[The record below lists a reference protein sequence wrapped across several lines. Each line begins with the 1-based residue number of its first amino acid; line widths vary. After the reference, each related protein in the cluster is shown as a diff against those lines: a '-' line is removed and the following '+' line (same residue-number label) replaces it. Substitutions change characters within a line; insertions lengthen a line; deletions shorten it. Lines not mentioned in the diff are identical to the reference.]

1 MTRSEDVSCHSMSLN
16 TLNPEITVNSGQMF
30 LWEKYKNSWY
40 GVYKSHILK
49 FSLLDHINSDKDKSA
64 PYDCL
69 YFDSL
74 PELDHW
80 QQLVFRL
87 DDDINHIS
95 SCLTSDNI
103 ISQLFKKYSGLWLM
117 RQDPYQCMISF
128 ACSSNTNIPMIRR
141 MLKNLSRKFGI
152 KREIDEKKF
161 FTFPTTKSLNN
172 ASINELCSCGIGYRA
187 KTIKSITEKIIIGSL
202 NIEELSRCKYDE
214 AKEKLLSIYGIGNK
228 LADCIL
234 LFSLEKTE
242 AFPIDVW
249 IARSIY
255 SYYRSLFNQESLK
268 LDFESTKLSPNKYNQ
283 LSKIMRQ
290 HFGKYAGYAQQYLY
304 YHMRHSANKKW

>member
-1 MTRSEDVSCHSMSLN
+1 
-16 TLNPEITVNSGQMF
+16 MF
-30 LWEKYKNSWY
+30 LWENYKNSWY

-49 FSLLDHINSDKDKSA
+49 FSLDHKNSSKGT
-64 PYDCL
+64 YDHL

-74 PELDHW
+74 PELDNW

-87 DDDINHIS
+87 DDDVNYIS
-95 SCLTSDNI
+95 SCLTNDNM

-117 RQDPYQCMISF
+117 RQDPFQCMISF

-141 MLKNLSRKFGI
+141 MLKNLCRKFGI
-152 KREIDEKKF
+152 KREIDQKKF
-161 FTFPTTKSLNN
+161 FTFPTTKSLAK

-187 KTIKSITEKIIIGSL
+187 KTIKSLTEKIIIGTL

-214 AKEKLLSIYGIGNK
+214 AKEKLLGIYGIGNK

-255 SYYRSLFNQESLK
+255 SYYRALLNQESFK
-268 LDFESTKLSPNKYNQ
+268 LDFKSTKLSPNKYNL

-304 YHMRHSANKKW
+304 YHMRCSANKKW

>member
-1 MTRSEDVSCHSMSLN
+1 LTRTEDASCYLKSLN
-16 TLNPEITVNSGQMF
+16 SLNPEITVNSGQMF
-30 LWEKYKNSWY
+30 LWENYKNSWY

-49 FSLLDHINSDKDKSA
+49 FSLDHKNSGKGT
-64 PYDCL
+64 YDHL

-74 PELDHW
+74 PELDNW

-87 DDDINHIS
+87 DDDINYIS
-95 SCLTSDNI
+95 SCLTNDNI

-117 RQDPYQCMISF
+117 RQDPFQCMISF

-141 MLKNLSRKFGI
+141 MLKNLCRRFGI

-161 FTFPTTKSLNN
+161 FTFPTTKSLAK

-187 KTIKSITEKIIIGSL
+187 KTIKSLTEKIIIGTL

-255 SYYRSLFNQESLK
+255 SYYRSLLNQESFK
-268 LDFESTKLSPNKYNQ
+268 PDFKSTKLSPNKYNL

-304 YHMRHSANKKW
+304 YHMRCSANKKW

>member
-1 MTRSEDVSCHSMSLN
+1 MTRTEDASCYLKSLN
-16 TLNPEITVNSGQMF
+16 SLNPEITVNSGQMF
-30 LWEKYKNSWY
+30 LWENYKNSWY

-49 FSLLDHINSDKDKSA
+49 FSLDHKNSSKGT
-64 PYDCL
+64 YDHL

-74 PELDHW
+74 PELDNW

-87 DDDINHIS
+87 DDDVNYIS
-95 SCLTSDNI
+95 SCLTNDNM

-117 RQDPYQCMISF
+117 RQDPFQCMISF

-141 MLKNLSRKFGI
+141 MLKNLCRKFGI

-161 FTFPTTKSLNN
+161 FTFPTTKSLAK

-187 KTIKSITEKIIIGSL
+187 KTIKSLTEKIIIGTL

-214 AKEKLLSIYGIGNK
+214 AKEKLLGIYGIGNK

-255 SYYRSLFNQESLK
+255 SYYRALLNQEIFK
-268 LDFESTKLSPNKYNQ
+268 LDIKSTKLSPNKYNL

-304 YHMRHSANKKW
+304 YHMRCSANKKW

>member
-1 MTRSEDVSCHSMSLN
+1 
-16 TLNPEITVNSGQMF
+16 
-30 LWEKYKNSWY
+30 
-40 GVYKSHILK
+40 
-49 FSLLDHINSDKDKSA
+49 
-64 PYDCL
+64 
-69 YFDSL
+69 
-74 PELDHW
+74 
-80 QQLVFRL
+80 
-87 DDDINHIS
+87 
-95 SCLTSDNI
+95 
-103 ISQLFKKYSGLWLM
+103 
-117 RQDPYQCMISF
+117 
-128 ACSSNTNIPMIRR
+128 

>member
-1 MTRSEDVSCHSMSLN
+1 MTRTEDASCYLKSLN
-16 TLNPEITVNSGQMF
+16 SLNPEITVNSGQMF
-30 LWEKYKNSWY
+30 LWENYKNSWY

-49 FSLLDHINSDKDKSA
+49 FSLDHKNSSKGT
-64 PYDCL
+64 YDHL

-74 PELDHW
+74 PELDNW

-87 DDDINHIS
+87 DDDVNYIS
-95 SCLTSDNI
+95 SCLTNDNM

-117 RQDPYQCMISF
+117 RQDPFQCMISF

-141 MLKNLSRKFGI
+141 MLKNLCRKFGI

-161 FTFPTTKSLNN
+161 FTFPTTKSLAK
-172 ASINELCSCGIGYRA
+172 ASINELSSCGIGYRA
-187 KTIKSITEKIIIGSL
+187 KTIKSLTEKIIIGTL

-214 AKEKLLSIYGIGNK
+214 AKEKLLGIYGIGNK

-255 SYYRSLFNQESLK
+255 SYYRALLNQESFK
-268 LDFESTKLSPNKYNQ
+268 LDFKSTKLSPNKYNL

-304 YHMRHSANKKW
+304 YHMRCSANKKW

>member
-1 MTRSEDVSCHSMSLN
+1 
-16 TLNPEITVNSGQMF
+16 MF
-30 LWEKYKNSWY
+30 LWENYKNSWY

-49 FSLLDHINSDKDKSA
+49 FSLDHKNSSKGT
-64 PYDCL
+64 YDHL

-74 PELDHW
+74 PELDNW

-87 DDDINHIS
+87 DDDVNYIS
-95 SCLTSDNI
+95 SCLTNDNM

-117 RQDPYQCMISF
+117 RQDPFQCMISF

-141 MLKNLSRKFGI
+141 MLKNLCRKFGI

-161 FTFPTTKSLNN
+161 FTFPTTKSLAK

-187 KTIKSITEKIIIGSL
+187 KTIKSLTEKIIIGTL

-214 AKEKLLSIYGIGNK
+214 AKEKLLGIYGIGNK

-255 SYYRSLFNQESLK
+255 SYYRALLNQESFK
-268 LDFESTKLSPNKYNQ
+268 LDFKSTKLSPNKYNL

-304 YHMRHSANKKW
+304 YHMRCSANKKW

>member
-1 MTRSEDVSCHSMSLN
+1 LTRAEDASCYSKSLN
-16 TLNPEITVNSGQMF
+16 SLNPEITVNSGQMF
-30 LWEKYKNSWY
+30 LWENYKNSWY

-49 FSLLDHINSDKDKSA
+49 FSLDHKNSGKG
-64 PYDCL
+64 PYDHL
-69 YFDSL
+69 YFDSF
-74 PELDHW
+74 PELDNW

-87 DDDINHIS
+87 DDDINFIS
-95 SCLTSDNI
+95 SCLTNDNI

-117 RQDPYQCMISF
+117 RQDPFQCMISF

-141 MLKNLSRKFGI
+141 MLKNLCRKFGI

-161 FTFPTTKSLNN
+161 FTFPTTKSLAK

-187 KTIKSITEKIIIGSL
+187 KTIKSLTEKIIIGTL

-214 AKEKLLSIYGIGNK
+214 AKETLLSIYGIGNK

-249 IARSIY
+249 IARSIH
-255 SYYRSLFNQESLK
+255 SYYRSLLNQESFK
-268 LDFESTKLSPNKYNQ
+268 LDFKSTKLSPNKYNL

-304 YHMRHSANKKW
+304 YHMRYSANKKW

>member
-1 MTRSEDVSCHSMSLN
+1 LTRTEDASCYLKSLN
-16 TLNPEITVNSGQMF
+16 SLNPEITVNSGQMF
-30 LWEKYKNSWY
+30 LWENYKNSWY

-49 FSLLDHINSDKDKSA
+49 FSLDHKNSSKGT
-64 PYDCL
+64 YDHL

-74 PELDHW
+74 PELDNW

-87 DDDINHIS
+87 DDDVNYIS
-95 SCLTSDNI
+95 SCLTNDNM
-103 ISQLFKKYSGLWLM
+103 ISQLFEKYSGLWLM
-117 RQDPYQCMISF
+117 RQDPFQCMISF

-141 MLKNLSRKFGI
+141 MLKNLCRKFGI
-152 KREIDEKKF
+152 KREIDQKKF
-161 FTFPTTKSLNN
+161 FTFPTTKSLAK

-187 KTIKSITEKIIIGSL
+187 KTIKSLTEKIIIGTL

-214 AKEKLLSIYGIGNK
+214 AKEKLLGIYGIGNK

-255 SYYRSLFNQESLK
+255 SYYRALLNQESFK
-268 LDFESTKLSPNKYNQ
+268 LDFKSTKLSPNKYNL

-304 YHMRHSANKKW
+304 YHMRCSANKKW

>member
-1 MTRSEDVSCHSMSLN
+1 MTRTEDASCYLKSLN
-16 TLNPEITVNSGQMF
+16 SLNPEITVNSGQMF
-30 LWEKYKNSWY
+30 LWENYKNSWY

-49 FSLLDHINSDKDKSA
+49 FSLDHKNSSKGT
-64 PYDCL
+64 YDHL

-74 PELDHW
+74 PELDNW

-87 DDDINHIS
+87 DDDINYIS
-95 SCLTSDNI
+95 SCLTNDNM

-117 RQDPYQCMISF
+117 RQDPFQCMISF
-128 ACSSNTNIPMIRR
+128 ACSSNTNIPRIRR
-141 MLKNLSRKFGI
+141 MLKNLCRKFGI
-152 KREIDEKKF
+152 KREMDEKKF
-161 FTFPTTKSLNN
+161 YTFPTIESLAK

-187 KTIKSITEKIIIGSL
+187 KTIKSLTEKIIIGTL
-202 NIEELSRCKYDE
+202 NIEELSRFKYEE

-228 LADCIL
+228 LADCIM

-255 SYYRSLFNQESLK
+255 SYYRSLLNQESFK
-268 LDFESTKLSPNKYNQ
+268 LDFKSTKLSPNKYNL

-304 YHMRHSANKKW
+304 YHMRCSANKKW

>member
-1 MTRSEDVSCHSMSLN
+1 MTRTEDASCYLRSLN
-16 TLNPEITVNSGQMF
+16 SLNPEITVNSGQMF
-30 LWEKYKNSWY
+30 LWENYKNSWY

-49 FSLLDHINSDKDKSA
+49 FSLDHKNSSKGT
-64 PYDCL
+64 YDHL

-74 PELDHW
+74 PELDNW

-87 DDDINHIS
+87 DDDVNYIS
-95 SCLTSDNI
+95 SCLTNDNM

-117 RQDPYQCMISF
+117 RQDPFQCMISF

-141 MLKNLSRKFGI
+141 MLKNLCRKFGI

-161 FTFPTTKSLNN
+161 FTFPTTKSLAK

-187 KTIKSITEKIIIGSL
+187 KTIKSLTEKIIIGTL

-214 AKEKLLSIYGIGNK
+214 AKEKLLGIYGIGNK

-255 SYYRSLFNQESLK
+255 SYYRALLNQESFK
-268 LDFESTKLSPNKYNQ
+268 LDIKSTKLSPNKYNL

-304 YHMRHSANKKW
+304 YHMRCSANKKW

>member
-1 MTRSEDVSCHSMSLN
+1 MTRTEDASCYLKSLN
-16 TLNPEITVNSGQMF
+16 SLNPEITVNSGQMF
-30 LWEKYKNSWY
+30 LWENYKNSWY

-49 FSLLDHINSDKDKSA
+49 FSLDHKNSGKGT
-64 PYDCL
+64 YDHL

-74 PELDHW
+74 PKLDNW
-80 QQLVFRL
+80 QELVFRL
-87 DDDINHIS
+87 DDDINYIS
-95 SCLTSDNI
+95 SCLTNDNM

-117 RQDPYQCMISF
+117 RQDPFQCMISF

-141 MLKNLSRKFGI
+141 MLKNLCRKFGI

-161 FTFPTTKSLNN
+161 FTFPTTKSLAK

-187 KTIKSITEKIIIGSL
+187 KTIKSLTEKIIIGTL

-214 AKEKLLSIYGIGNK
+214 AKEKLLGIYGIGNK

-249 IARSIY
+249 IARSIH
-255 SYYRSLFNQESLK
+255 SYYRALLNQESFK
-268 LDFESTKLSPNKYNQ
+268 LDFKSTKLSPNKYNL

-304 YHMRHSANKKW
+304 YHMRCSANKKW

>member
-1 MTRSEDVSCHSMSLN
+1 MTRTEDASCYLKPLN
-16 TLNPEITVNSGQMF
+16 SLNPEITVNSGQMF
-30 LWEKYKNSWY
+30 LWENYKNSWY

-49 FSLLDHINSDKDKSA
+49 FSLDHKNSSKGT
-64 PYDCL
+64 YDHL

-74 PELDHW
+74 PELDNW

-87 DDDINHIS
+87 DDDVNYIS
-95 SCLTSDNI
+95 SCLTNDNM

-117 RQDPYQCMISF
+117 RQDPFQCMISF

-141 MLKNLSRKFGI
+141 MLKNLCRKFGI

-161 FTFPTTKSLNN
+161 FTFPTTKSLAK

-187 KTIKSITEKIIIGSL
+187 KTIKSLTEKIIIGTL

-214 AKEKLLSIYGIGNK
+214 AKEKLLGIYGIGNK

-255 SYYRSLFNQESLK
+255 SYYRALLNQESFK
-268 LDFESTKLSPNKYNQ
+268 LDFKSTKLSPNKYNL

-304 YHMRHSANKKW
+304 YHMRCSANKKW

>member
-1 MTRSEDVSCHSMSLN
+1 LTRTEDASCYLKSLN
-16 TLNPEITVNSGQMF
+16 SLNPEITVNSGQMF
-30 LWEKYKNSWY
+30 LWENYKNSWY

-49 FSLLDHINSDKDKSA
+49 FSLDHKNSGKGT
-64 PYDCL
+64 YDHL

-74 PELDHW
+74 PELDNW

-87 DDDINHIS
+87 DDDINYIS
-95 SCLTSDNI
+95 SCLTNDNM

-117 RQDPYQCMISF
+117 RQDPFQCMISF

-141 MLKNLSRKFGI
+141 MLKNLCRKFGI

-161 FTFPTTKSLNN
+161 FTFPTTKSLAK

-187 KTIKSITEKIIIGSL
+187 KTIKSLTEKIIIGTL
-202 NIEELSRCKYDE
+202 NIEELSR
-214 AKEKLLSIYGIGNK
+214 SIN
-228 LADCIL
+228 
-234 LFSLEKTE
+234 
-242 AFPIDVW
+242 
-249 IARSIY
+249 
-255 SYYRSLFNQESLK
+255 SYYRALLNQESFN
-268 LDFESTKLSPNKYNQ
+268 LDFKSTKLSPNKYNL

-304 YHMRHSANKKW
+304 YHMRCSANKKW

>member
-1 MTRSEDVSCHSMSLN
+1 LTRTEDASCYLKSLN
-16 TLNPEITVNSGQMF
+16 SLNPEITVNSGQMF
-30 LWEKYKNSWY
+30 LWENYKNSWY

-49 FSLLDHINSDKDKSA
+49 FSLDHKNSGKGT
-64 PYDCL
+64 YDHL

-74 PELDHW
+74 PELDNW

-87 DDDINHIS
+87 DDDINYIS
-95 SCLTSDNI
+95 SCLTNDNM

-117 RQDPYQCMISF
+117 RQDPFQCMISF

-141 MLKNLSRKFGI
+141 MLKNLCRKFGI

-161 FTFPTTKSLNN
+161 FTFPTTKSLAK

-187 KTIKSITEKIIIGSL
+187 KTIKSLTEKIIIGTL

-214 AKEKLLSIYGIGNK
+214 AKEKLLGIYGIGNK

-255 SYYRSLFNQESLK
+255 SYYRALLNQESFK
-268 LDFESTKLSPNKYNQ
+268 LDIKSTKLSPNRYYL

-304 YHMRHSANKKW
+304 YHMRCSANKKW

>member
-1 MTRSEDVSCHSMSLN
+1 MTRTEDASCYLKSLN
-16 TLNPEITVNSGQMF
+16 SLNPEITVNSGQMF
-30 LWEKYKNSWY
+30 LWENYKNSWY

-49 FSLLDHINSDKDKSA
+49 FSLDHKNSGKGPHDH
-64 PYDCL
+64 L

-74 PELDHW
+74 PELDNW

-87 DDDINHIS
+87 DDDINYIS
-95 SCLTSDNI
+95 SCLTNDNM

-117 RQDPYQCMISF
+117 RQDPFQCMISF

-141 MLKNLSRKFGI
+141 MLKNLCRKFGI

-161 FTFPTTKSLNN
+161 FTFPTTKSLAK

-187 KTIKSITEKIIIGSL
+187 KTIKSLTEKIIIGTL

-214 AKEKLLSIYGIGNK
+214 AKEKLLGIYGIGNK

-249 IARSIY
+249 IARSIH
-255 SYYRSLFNQESLK
+255 SYYRALLNQESFN
-268 LDFESTKLSPNKYNQ
+268 LDFKSTKLSPNKYNL

-304 YHMRHSANKKW
+304 YHMRCSANKKW

>member
-1 MTRSEDVSCHSMSLN
+1 LTRTEDASCYLKSLN
-16 TLNPEITVNSGQMF
+16 SLNPEITVNSGQMF
-30 LWEKYKNSWY
+30 LWENYKNSWY

-49 FSLLDHINSDKDKSA
+49 FSLDHKNSGKGT
-64 PYDCL
+64 YDHL

-74 PELDHW
+74 PELDNW

-87 DDDINHIS
+87 DDDINYIS
-95 SCLTSDNI
+95 SCLTNDNM

-117 RQDPYQCMISF
+117 RQDPFQCMISF

-141 MLKNLSRKFGI
+141 MLKNLCRKFGI

-161 FTFPTTKSLNN
+161 FTFPTTKSLAK

-187 KTIKSITEKIIIGSL
+187 KTIKSLTEKIIIGTL

-214 AKEKLLSIYGIGNK
+214 AKEKLLGIYGIGNK

-249 IARSIY
+249 IARSIH
-255 SYYRSLFNQESLK
+255 SYYRALLNQESFN
-268 LDFESTKLSPNKYNQ
+268 LDFKSTKLIPNKYNL

-304 YHMRHSANKKW
+304 YHMRCSANKKW

>member
-1 MTRSEDVSCHSMSLN
+1 MTRTEDASCYLKSLN
-16 TLNPEITVNSGQMF
+16 SLNPEITVNSGQMF
-30 LWEKYKNSWY
+30 LWENYKNSWY

-49 FSLLDHINSDKDKSA
+49 FSLDHKNSSKGT
-64 PYDCL
+64 YDHL

-74 PELDHW
+74 PELDNW

-87 DDDINHIS
+87 DDDINYIS
-95 SCLTSDNI
+95 SCLTNDNM

-117 RQDPYQCMISF
+117 RQDPFQCMISF

-141 MLKNLSRKFGI
+141 MLKNLCRKFGI

-161 FTFPTTKSLNN
+161 FTFPTTKSLAK

-187 KTIKSITEKIIIGSL
+187 KTIKSLTEKIIIGTL

-214 AKEKLLSIYGIGNK
+214 AKEKLLGIYGIGNK

-255 SYYRSLFNQESLK
+255 SYYRALLNQESFK
-268 LDFESTKLSPNKYNQ
+268 LDFKSTKLSPNKYNL

-304 YHMRHSANKKW
+304 YHMRCSANKKW

>member
-1 MTRSEDVSCHSMSLN
+1 LTRTEDASCYLKSLN
-16 TLNPEITVNSGQMF
+16 SLNPEITVNSGQMF
-30 LWEKYKNSWY
+30 LWENYKNSWY

-49 FSLLDHINSDKDKSA
+49 FSLDHKNSSKGT
-64 PYDCL
+64 YDHL

-74 PELDHW
+74 PELDNW
-80 QQLVFRL
+80 QELVFRL
-87 DDDINHIS
+87 DDDINYIS
-95 SCLTSDNI
+95 SCLTNDNM

-117 RQDPYQCMISF
+117 RQDPFQCMISF

-141 MLKNLSRKFGI
+141 MLKNLCRKFGI

-161 FTFPTTKSLNN
+161 FTFPTTKSLAK

-187 KTIKSITEKIIIGSL
+187 KTIKSLTEKIIIGTL

-214 AKEKLLSIYGIGNK
+214 AKEKLLGIYGIGNK

-255 SYYRSLFNQESLK
+255 SYYRALLNQESFK
-268 LDFESTKLSPNKYNQ
+268 LDFKSTKLSPNKYNL

-304 YHMRHSANKKW
+304 YHMRCSANKKW

>member
-1 MTRSEDVSCHSMSLN
+1 MSLN

-49 FSLLDHINSDKDKSA
+49 FSLLDHINSDKCKSA

-268 LDFESTKLSPNKYNQ
+268 LDFESTKLSPNKYNL

>member
-1 MTRSEDVSCHSMSLN
+1 MTRTEDASCYLKSLN
-16 TLNPEITVNSGQMF
+16 SLNPEITVNSGQMF
-30 LWEKYKNSWY
+30 LWENYKNSWY

-49 FSLLDHINSDKDKSA
+49 FSLDHKNSGKGT
-64 PYDCL
+64 YDHL

-74 PELDHW
+74 PELDNW

-87 DDDINHIS
+87 DDDINYIS
-95 SCLTSDNI
+95 SCLTNDNM

-117 RQDPYQCMISF
+117 RQDPFQCMISF

-141 MLKNLSRKFGI
+141 MLKNLCRKFGI

-161 FTFPTTKSLNN
+161 FTFPTTKSLAK

-187 KTIKSITEKIIIGSL
+187 KTIKSLTEKIIIGTL

-214 AKEKLLSIYGIGNK
+214 AKEKLLGIYGIGNK

-249 IARSIY
+249 IARSIH
-255 SYYRSLFNQESLK
+255 SYYRSLLNQEGFK
-268 LDFESTKLSPNKYNQ
+268 LDFKSTKLNPNKYNL

-304 YHMRHSANKKW
+304 YHMRCSANKKW

>member
-1 MTRSEDVSCHSMSLN
+1 MTRAEDASCYSKSLN
-16 TLNPEITVNSGQMF
+16 SLNPEITVNSGQMF
-30 LWEKYKNSWY
+30 LWENYKNSWY
-40 GVYKSHILK
+40 GVHKSHILK
-49 FSLLDHINSDKDKSA
+49 FSLDHKNLGKG
-64 PYDCL
+64 PYDRL

-74 PELDHW
+74 PELDNW

-87 DDDINHIS
+87 DDDANYIS
-95 SCLTSDNI
+95 SCLTNDNI

-141 MLKNLSRKFGI
+141 MLKNLCRRFGI

-161 FTFPTTKSLNN
+161 FTFPTTKSLAK

-187 KTIKSITEKIIIGSL
+187 KTIKSITEKIIIGTL

-214 AKEKLLSIYGIGNK
+214 AKEKLLGIYGIGNK

-249 IARSIY
+249 IARSIH
-255 SYYRSLFNQESLK
+255 SYYRSLLNQESLK
-268 LDFESTKLSPNKYNQ
+268 LDFKSTKLSPNKYNL

-304 YHMRHSANKKW
+304 YHMRCSANKKW

>member
-1 MTRSEDVSCHSMSLN
+1 MTRTEDASCYLRSLN
-16 TLNPEITVNSGQMF
+16 SLNPEITVNSGQMF
-30 LWEKYKNSWY
+30 LWENYKNSWY

-49 FSLLDHINSDKDKSA
+49 FSLDHKNSSKGT
-64 PYDCL
+64 YDHL

-74 PELDHW
+74 PELDNW

-87 DDDINHIS
+87 DDDVNYIS
-95 SCLTSDNI
+95 SCLTNDNM

-117 RQDPYQCMISF
+117 RQDPFQCMISF

-141 MLKNLSRKFGI
+141 MLKNLCRKFGI

-161 FTFPTTKSLNN
+161 FTFPTTKSLAK

-187 KTIKSITEKIIIGSL
+187 KTIKSLTEKIIIGTL
-202 NIEELSRCKYDE
+202 NIEELSRSKYDE
-214 AKEKLLSIYGIGNK
+214 AKEKLLGIYGIGNK

-255 SYYRSLFNQESLK
+255 SYYRALLNQESFK
-268 LDFESTKLSPNKYNQ
+268 LDIKSTKLSPNKYNL

-304 YHMRHSANKKW
+304 YHMRCSANKKW

>member
-1 MTRSEDVSCHSMSLN
+1 MTRTEDASCYLKSLN
-16 TLNPEITVNSGQMF
+16 SLNPEITVNSGQMF
-30 LWEKYKNSWY
+30 LWENYKNSWY

-49 FSLLDHINSDKDKSA
+49 FSLDHKNSGKGTNDR
-64 PYDCL
+64 L

-74 PELDHW
+74 PELDNW

-87 DDDINHIS
+87 DYDINYIS
-95 SCLTSDNI
+95 SCLTNDNT

-117 RQDPYQCMISF
+117 RQDPFQCMISF

-141 MLKNLSRKFGI
+141 MLKNLCRKFGI

-161 FTFPTTKSLNN
+161 FTFPTTKSLAK
-172 ASINELCSCGIGYRA
+172 ASINELRSCGIGYRA
-187 KTIKSITEKIIIGSL
+187 KTIKSLTEKIISGTL
-202 NIEELSRCKYDE
+202 NTEELSQCKYDE

-249 IARSIY
+249 IARSIH
-255 SYYRSLFNQESLK
+255 SYYRSLLNPEGFK
-268 LDFESTKLSPNKYNQ
+268 LDFKSTKLNPNKYNL

-304 YHMRHSANKKW
+304 YHMRCSANKKW

>member
-1 MTRSEDVSCHSMSLN
+1 
-16 TLNPEITVNSGQMF
+16 MF
-30 LWEKYKNSWY
+30 LWENYKNSWY

-49 FSLLDHINSDKDKSA
+49 FSLDHKNSSKGT
-64 PYDCL
+64 YDHL

-74 PELDHW
+74 PELDNW

-87 DDDINHIS
+87 DDDVNYIS
-95 SCLTSDNI
+95 SCLTNDNM

-117 RQDPYQCMISF
+117 RQDPFQCMISF

-141 MLKNLSRKFGI
+141 MLKNLCRKFGI
-152 KREIDEKKF
+152 KREIDQKKF
-161 FTFPTTKSLNN
+161 FTFPTTKSLAK

-187 KTIKSITEKIIIGSL
+187 KTIKSLTEKIIIGTL

-214 AKEKLLSIYGIGNK
+214 AKEKLLGIYGIGNK

-255 SYYRSLFNQESLK
+255 SYYRALLNQESFK
-268 LDFESTKLSPNKYNQ
+268 LDIKSTKLSPNKYNL

-304 YHMRHSANKKW
+304 YHMRCSANKKW

>member
-1 MTRSEDVSCHSMSLN
+1 LTRAEDASCYSKSLN
-16 TLNPEITVNSGQMF
+16 SLNPEITVNSGQMF
-30 LWEKYKNSWY
+30 LWENYKNSWY

-49 FSLLDHINSDKDKSA
+49 FSLDHENSGKG
-64 PYDCL
+64 PYDHL
-69 YFDSL
+69 NFDSL
-74 PELDHW
+74 PELDNW
-80 QQLVFRL
+80 QQFVFRL
-87 DDDINHIS
+87 DDDINYIS
-95 SCLTSDNI
+95 SCLTNDNI

-117 RQDPYQCMISF
+117 RQDPFQCMISF

-141 MLKNLSRKFGI
+141 MLKNLCRKFGI
-152 KREIDEKKF
+152 KREIDENKF
-161 FTFPTTKSLNN
+161 FTFPTTKSLAK

-187 KTIKSITEKIIIGSL
+187 KTIKSLTEKIIIGTL

-249 IARSIY
+249 IARSIH
-255 SYYRSLFNQESLK
+255 SYYRLLLNQESFK
-268 LDFESTKLSPNKYNQ
+268 LDFKSTKLSPNKYNL

-304 YHMRHSANKKW
+304 YHMRYSANKKW

>member
-1 MTRSEDVSCHSMSLN
+1 MPISGDTCYLKSLN
-16 TLNPEITVNSGQMF
+16 SLNPEIIINSGQMF
-30 LWEKYKNSWY
+30 LWENYKNSWY

-49 FSLLDHINSDKDKSA
+49 FSLDHKNSGKG
-64 PYDCL
+64 PYDRL

-74 PELDHW
+74 PELDNW

-87 DDDINHIS
+87 DDDINYIS
-95 SCLTSDNI
+95 SCLTNDNI

-117 RQDPYQCMISF
+117 RQDPFQCMISF

-141 MLKNLSRKFGI
+141 MLKNLCRRFGI

-161 FTFPTTKSLNN
+161 FTFPTTKSLAK

-187 KTIKSITEKIIIGSL
+187 KTIKSLTEKIIIGTL

-214 AKEKLLSIYGIGNK
+214 AKEKLLGIYGIGNK

-255 SYYRSLFNQESLK
+255 SYYRALLNQESFK
-268 LDFESTKLSPNKYNQ
+268 LDFKSTKLSPNKYNL

-304 YHMRHSANKKW
+304 YHMRCSANKKW

>member
-1 MTRSEDVSCHSMSLN
+1 LTRTEDASCYLKSLN
-16 TLNPEITVNSGQMF
+16 SLNPEITVNSGQMF
-30 LWEKYKNSWY
+30 LWENYKNSWY

-49 FSLLDHINSDKDKSA
+49 FSLDHKNSGKGPHDH
-64 PYDCL
+64 L

-74 PELDHW
+74 PELDNW

-87 DDDINHIS
+87 DDDINYIS
-95 SCLTSDNI
+95 SCLTNDNI

-117 RQDPYQCMISF
+117 RQDPFQCMISF

-141 MLKNLSRKFGI
+141 MLKNLCRKFGI

-161 FTFPTTKSLNN
+161 FTFPTTKSLAK

-187 KTIKSITEKIIIGSL
+187 KTIKSLTEKIIIGTL

-214 AKEKLLSIYGIGNK
+214 AKEKLLGIYGIGNK

-249 IARSIY
+249 IARSIH
-255 SYYRSLFNQESLK
+255 SYYRALLNQESFK
-268 LDFESTKLSPNKYNQ
+268 LDFKSTKLSPNKYNL

-304 YHMRHSANKKW
+304 YHMRCSANKKW

>member
-1 MTRSEDVSCHSMSLN
+1 MTHTEDASCYLKSLN
-16 TLNPEITVNSGQMF
+16 SLNPEITVNSGQMF
-30 LWEKYKNSWY
+30 LWENYKNSWY

-49 FSLLDHINSDKDKSA
+49 FSLDHKNSGKGT
-64 PYDCL
+64 YDHL

-74 PELDHW
+74 PELDNW

-87 DDDINHIS
+87 DDDINYIS
-95 SCLTSDNI
+95 SCLTNDNM

-117 RQDPYQCMISF
+117 RQDPFQCMISF

-141 MLKNLSRKFGI
+141 MLKNLCRKFGI
-152 KREIDEKKF
+152 KREIDQKKF
-161 FTFPTTKSLNN
+161 FTFPTTKSLAK

-187 KTIKSITEKIIIGSL
+187 KTIKSLTEKIIIGTL

-214 AKEKLLSIYGIGNK
+214 AKEKLLGIYGIGNK

-255 SYYRSLFNQESLK
+255 SYYRALLNQESFK
-268 LDFESTKLSPNKYNQ
+268 LDFKSTKLSPNKYNL

-304 YHMRHSANKKW
+304 YHMRCSANKKW

>member
-1 MTRSEDVSCHSMSLN
+1 MTRTEDASCYLKSLN
-16 TLNPEITVNSGQMF
+16 SLNPEITVNSGQMF
-30 LWEKYKNSWY
+30 LWENYKNSWY

-49 FSLLDHINSDKDKSA
+49 FSLDHKNSGKGT
-64 PYDCL
+64 YDHL

-74 PELDHW
+74 PELDNW

-87 DDDINHIS
+87 DDDINYIS
-95 SCLTSDNI
+95 SCLTNDNM

-117 RQDPYQCMISF
+117 RQDPFQCMISF

-141 MLKNLSRKFGI
+141 MLKNLCRKFGI

-161 FTFPTTKSLNN
+161 FTFPTTKSLAK

-187 KTIKSITEKIIIGSL
+187 KTIKSLTEKIIIGTL

-249 IARSIY
+249 IARSIH
-255 SYYRSLFNQESLK
+255 SYYRALLNQESFK
-268 LDFESTKLSPNKYNQ
+268 LDFKSTKLSPNKYNL

-304 YHMRHSANKKW
+304 YHMRCSANKKW

>member
-1 MTRSEDVSCHSMSLN
+1 MTRTEDASCYLKSLN
-16 TLNPEITVNSGQMF
+16 SLNPEITVNSGQMF
-30 LWEKYKNSWY
+30 LWENYKNSWY

-49 FSLLDHINSDKDKSA
+49 FSLDHKNSSKGT
-64 PYDCL
+64 YDHL

-74 PELDHW
+74 PELDNW

-87 DDDINHIS
+87 DDDVNYIS
-95 SCLTSDNI
+95 SCLTNDNM

-117 RQDPYQCMISF
+117 RQDPFQCMISF

-141 MLKNLSRKFGI
+141 MLKNLCRKFGI

-161 FTFPTTKSLNN
+161 FTFPTTKSLAK

-187 KTIKSITEKIIIGSL
+187 KTIKSLTEKIIIGTL
-202 NIEELSRCKYDE
+202 NIEELSRSKYDE
-214 AKEKLLSIYGIGNK
+214 AKEKLLGIYGIGNK

-255 SYYRSLFNQESLK
+255 SYYRALLNQESFK
-268 LDFESTKLSPNKYNQ
+268 LDIKSTKLSPNKYNL

-304 YHMRHSANKKW
+304 YHMRCSANKKW

>member
-1 MTRSEDVSCHSMSLN
+1 MPISGDTCYLKSLN
-16 TLNPEITVNSGQMF
+16 SLNPEITINSGQMF
-30 LWEKYKNSWY
+30 LWENYKNSWY

-49 FSLLDHINSDKDKSA
+49 FSLDHKNSGKV
-64 PYDCL
+64 PYDRL
-69 YFDSL
+69 HFDSL
-74 PELDHW
+74 PELDNW

-87 DDDINHIS
+87 DDDINYIS
-95 SCLTSDNI
+95 SCLTNDNF

-117 RQDPYQCMISF
+117 RQDPFQCMISF

-141 MLKNLSRKFGI
+141 MLKNLCRKFGI

-161 FTFPTTKSLNN
+161 FTFPTTKSLAK

-187 KTIKSITEKIIIGSL
+187 KTIKSLTEKIIIGTL

-255 SYYRSLFNQESLK
+255 SYYRSLLNQESFK
-268 LDFESTKLSPNKYNQ
+268 LDFKSTKLSPNKYNL

-304 YHMRHSANKKW
+304 YHMRCSANKKW

>member
-49 FSLLDHINSDKDKSA
+49 FSLLDHINSDKGKSA
-64 PYDCL
+64 PCDCL

-214 AKEKLLSIYGIGNK
+214 AKQKLLSIYGIGNK

>member
-1 MTRSEDVSCHSMSLN
+1 LTRTEDASCYLKSLN
-16 TLNPEITVNSGQMF
+16 SLNPEITVNSGQMF
-30 LWEKYKNSWY
+30 LWENYKNSWY

-49 FSLLDHINSDKDKSA
+49 FSLDHKNSG
-64 PYDCL
+64 L
-69 YFDSL
+69 HFDSF
-74 PELDHW
+74 PELNNW

-87 DDDINHIS
+87 DDDINYIS
-95 SCLTSDNI
+95 SCLTNDDM

-117 RQDPYQCMISF
+117 RQDPFQCMISF

-141 MLKNLSRKFGI
+141 MLKNLCRKFGI

-161 FTFPTTKSLNN
+161 FTFPTTKSLAK

-187 KTIKSITEKIIIGSL
+187 KTIKSLTEKIIIGTL

-249 IARSIY
+249 IARSIH
-255 SYYRSLFNQESLK
+255 SYYTALLNQESFK
-268 LDFESTKLSPNKYNQ
+268 LDFKSTKLSPNKYNL
-283 LSKIMRQ
+283 LSKIMRH

-304 YHMRHSANKKW
+304 YHMRCSANKKW

>member
-1 MTRSEDVSCHSMSLN
+1 
-16 TLNPEITVNSGQMF
+16 MF
-30 LWEKYKNSWY
+30 LWENYKNSWY

-49 FSLLDHINSDKDKSA
+49 FSLDHKNSGKG
-64 PYDCL
+64 PYDHL

-74 PELDHW
+74 PKLDNW

-87 DDDINHIS
+87 DDDINYIS
-95 SCLTSDNI
+95 SCLTNDNM

-117 RQDPYQCMISF
+117 RQDPFQCMISF

-141 MLKNLSRKFGI
+141 MLKNLCRKFGI

-161 FTFPTTKSLNN
+161 FIFPTTKSLAK

-187 KTIKSITEKIIIGSL
+187 KTIKSLTEKIIIGTL

-214 AKEKLLSIYGIGNK
+214 AKEKLLGIYGIGNK

-255 SYYRSLFNQESLK
+255 SYYRALLNQESFK
-268 LDFESTKLSPNKYNQ
+268 LDFKSTKLSPNKYNL

-304 YHMRHSANKKW
+304 YHMRCSANKKW

>member
-1 MTRSEDVSCHSMSLN
+1 LTRTEDAACYSKSLN
-16 TLNPEITVNSGQMF
+16 SLNPEITVNSGQMF
-30 LWEKYKNSWY
+30 LWENYKNSWY

-49 FSLLDHINSDKDKSA
+49 FSLDHKNSGRGPCDH
-64 PYDCL
+64 P

-74 PELDHW
+74 PELDNW

-87 DDDINHIS
+87 DDDINYIS
-95 SCLTSDNI
+95 SCLTNDNI

-117 RQDPYQCMISF
+117 RQDPFQCMISF

-141 MLKNLSRKFGI
+141 MLKNLCRKFGI

-255 SYYRSLFNQESLK
+255 SYYRSLLNQESFK
-268 LDFESTKLSPNKYNQ
+268 LDFKSTKLSPNKYNL

-304 YHMRHSANKKW
+304 YHMRCSANKKW

>member
-1 MTRSEDVSCHSMSLN
+1 MTRTEDASCYLKSLN
-16 TLNPEITVNSGQMF
+16 SLNPEITVNSGQMF
-30 LWEKYKNSWY
+30 LWENYKNSWY

-49 FSLLDHINSDKDKSA
+49 FSLDHKNSGKG
-64 PYDCL
+64 PYDHL

-74 PELDHW
+74 PELDNW
-80 QQLVFRL
+80 QELVFRL
-87 DDDINHIS
+87 DDDINYIS
-95 SCLTSDNI
+95 SCLTNDNM

-117 RQDPYQCMISF
+117 RQDPFQCMISF

-141 MLKNLSRKFGI
+141 MLKNLCRKFGI

-161 FTFPTTKSLNN
+161 FTFPTTKSLAK

-187 KTIKSITEKIIIGSL
+187 KTIKSLTEKIIIGTL

-214 AKEKLLSIYGIGNK
+214 AKEKLLGIYGIGNK

-249 IARSIY
+249 IARSIH
-255 SYYRSLFNQESLK
+255 SYYRALLNQESFK
-268 LDFESTKLSPNKYNQ
+268 LDFKSTKLSPNKYNL

-304 YHMRHSANKKW
+304 YHMRCSANKKW

>member
-1 MTRSEDVSCHSMSLN
+1 LTRTEDASCYLKSLN
-16 TLNPEITVNSGQMF
+16 SLNPEITVNSGQMF
-30 LWEKYKNSWY
+30 LWENYKNSWY

-49 FSLLDHINSDKDKSA
+49 FSLDHKNSSKGT
-64 PYDCL
+64 YDHL

-74 PELDHW
+74 PELDNW

-87 DDDINHIS
+87 DDDVNYIS
-95 SCLTSDNI
+95 SCLTNDNM

-117 RQDPYQCMISF
+117 RQDPFQCMISF

-141 MLKNLSRKFGI
+141 MLKNLCRKFGI

-161 FTFPTTKSLNN
+161 FTFPTTKSLAK

-187 KTIKSITEKIIIGSL
+187 KTIKSLTEKIIIGTL

-214 AKEKLLSIYGIGNK
+214 AKEKLLGIYGIGNK

-255 SYYRSLFNQESLK
+255 SYYRALLNQESFK
-268 LDFESTKLSPNKYNQ
+268 LDFKSTKLSPNKYNL

-304 YHMRHSANKKW
+304 YHMRCSANKKW